1 MAEGSPSR
9 KAPRAAARPGFDRA
23 ADADDRSRRLEGL
36 GSKATRIVEDAASI
50 LEEELANGIDV
61 ARNVEQRLFAS
72 ERHVRD
78 PEAIVPRF
86 RQDAHEIVD
95 LAVDVL
101 SGALASLG
109 DLAKS
114 AVSIRDAGGGEGG
127 SPGGRVPTLT
137 MPATVSP
144 GDKADVAMSV
154 ENDSDQPTEPF
165 ELNASDL
172 ISGDGDRISASQ
184 VKFTPRSLR
193 IQPASTAKIVV
204 ELAIPKETPPGTY
217 SGLLQATKLEP
228 VRAVLV
234 VTVE

>member
-1 MAEGSPSR
+1 MAEEPPP
-9 KAPRAAARPGFDRA
+9 KKPPRAAPRPGYDRQ
-23 ADADDRSRRLEGL
+23 ADPDDRSRRLEGL
-36 GSKATRIVEDAASI
+36 GTKATRIVEDAASI
-50 LEEELANGIDV
+50 LEEELASGIDV
-61 ARNVEQRLFAS
+61 ARNVEQRLFAT
-72 ERHVRD
+72 ERRERD

-101 SGALASLG
+101 SGALTSLG
-109 DLAKS
+109 GLAKS
-114 AVSIRDAGGGEGG
+114 AVSVRDQGGGDGG
-127 SPGGRVPTLT
+127 RAPSRVPTLV
-137 MPATVSP
+137 MPASVSP
-144 GDKADVAMSV
+144 GSKADVAMSV

-172 ISGDGDRISASQ
+172 ISGSGDRIAASQ
-184 VKFTPRSLR
+184 VKFTPRSLKIR
-193 IQPASTAKIVV
+193 PASTAKIVV
-204 ELAIPKETPPGTY
+204 ELAVPAQTPPGTY